1 LLTGAES
8 EGFLG
13 LDCGRA
19 ATFGDALDGPNG
31 IGVALPDEAGAG
43 APLKPKRMS
52 TD

>member
-8 EGFLG
+8 EGLLG
-13 LDCGRA
+13 LGCGRA

-31 IGVALPDEAGAG
+31 IGVALPDEAGA
-43 APLKPKRMS
+43 PLKPKRTS

>member
-1 LLTGAES
+1 LLTGADN

-31 IGVALPDEAGAG
+31 IGVALPDVAL
-43 APLKPKRMS
+43 APLKPVW
-52 TD
+52 TFID

>member
-13 LDCGRA
+13 LGCVRA

-31 IGVALPDEAGAG
+31 IGVALPDEAAG
-43 APLKPKRMS
+43 APLKPKRTS